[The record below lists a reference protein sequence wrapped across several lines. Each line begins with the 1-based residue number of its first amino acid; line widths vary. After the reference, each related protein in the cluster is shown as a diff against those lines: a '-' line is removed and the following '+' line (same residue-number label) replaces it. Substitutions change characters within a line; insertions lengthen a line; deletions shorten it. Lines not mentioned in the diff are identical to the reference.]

1 MPLNL
6 FFKIISQEK
15 YFIRSVHEAYQFL
28 VQTLKK
34 KSGRSMQENWTLG
47 RRKSVAVGL
56 LNKKEVKEE
65 EEEEEVRPRSF
76 SLSNVLDT
84 NTKS

>member
-1 MPLNL
+1 
-6 FFKIISQEK
+6 
-15 YFIRSVHEAYQFL
+15 
-28 VQTLKK
+28 
-34 KSGRSMQENWTLG
+34 MQENWTLG